1 MLAWAAVA
9 DKTNGR
15 FLEMSAVVKPLS
27 GTDSC
32 EAPHFVGDQPVVVVD
47 WYGASNYAKG
57 D

>member
-1 MLAWAAVA
+1 
-9 DKTNGR
+9 
-15 FLEMSAVVKPLS
+15 MSAFVKPLS